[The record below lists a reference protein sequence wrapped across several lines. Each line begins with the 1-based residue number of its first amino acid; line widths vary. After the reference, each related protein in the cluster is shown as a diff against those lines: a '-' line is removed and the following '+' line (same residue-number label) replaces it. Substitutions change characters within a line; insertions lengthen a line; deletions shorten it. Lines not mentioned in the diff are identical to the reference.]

1 MHKIAVE
8 NDIHFTNLEIDVVGT
23 CDTRGIHGKENVE
36 VPFKEIRLDIRANT
50 QNSETDVELV
60 KEQLAWRCPVKVV
73 LKQSGS
79 LIKESWNI
87 KYM

>member
-23 CDTRGIHGKENVE
+23 CDTRGIHGKANVK
-36 VPFKEIRLDIRANT
+36 VSFKKIRLNIRANL

-79 LIKESWNI
+79 LIKETWDI
-87 KYM
+87 KYV